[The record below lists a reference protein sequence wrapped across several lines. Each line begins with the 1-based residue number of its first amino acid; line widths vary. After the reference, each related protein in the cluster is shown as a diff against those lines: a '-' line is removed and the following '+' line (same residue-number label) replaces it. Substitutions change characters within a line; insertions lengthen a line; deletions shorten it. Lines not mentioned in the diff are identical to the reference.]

1 MSFSLFDKPHVP
13 VPHLQGKVIAS
24 IRSFLAEINSRI
36 TLDTAYIRQRL
47 RTNDITIMEITMS
60 MNLTKNQMQ
69 RVNAVR
75 DFYNVIWL
83 SEVCTS
89 NGNYIRRGVYNG
101 SESPNLIY
109 KVTRVFPKQSRP
121 NS

>member
-1 MSFSLFDKPHVP
+1 M
-13 VPHLQGKVIAS
+13 PHLQGKVITS
-24 IRSFLAEINSRI
+24 IRAFLAKVNARI

-47 RTNDITIMEITMS
+47 RTNDIPIMEIAMS

-75 DFYNVIWL
+75 EYYNVIWL
-83 SEVCTS
+83 SKVCTA
-89 NGNYIRRGVYNG
+89 NGDYIRRGVYNG
-101 SESPNLIY
+101 SELPNSVYKGLELPNLVY

-121 NS
+121 NSYS